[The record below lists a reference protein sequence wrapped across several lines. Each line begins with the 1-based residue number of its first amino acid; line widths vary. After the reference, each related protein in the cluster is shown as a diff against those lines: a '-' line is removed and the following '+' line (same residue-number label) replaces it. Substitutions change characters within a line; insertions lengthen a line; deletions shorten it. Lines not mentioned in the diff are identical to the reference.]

1 MSGLRASHLLE
12 AIEAQSDAH
21 PELLRM
27 STQLIN
33 VLAQGE
39 IDCSL
44 APWIC
49 GNRLIPLRKPDDGI
63 RPIGVPEV
71 WFRLVARCLVHK
83 AKNRVKTYLGSIQ
96 LGVGVPT
103 ATESI
108 IHKISSI
115 ISVWDDDTPTRLL
128 QLDVR
133 NAFNSISRQSIWEQV
148 HVVIPDLER
157 WFLWAYGQ
165 PAPMFPD
172 EAVDH
177 VIWATAGVIQGDPLG
192 PLFFAL
198 GQQKVLLQIQGLLP
212 EFSIWYLDDGVLV
225 ASEAWLQSHW
235 AQICEAYRMI
245 GLEDPK
251 KCLLFGGTATCNTL
265 NLPQHP
271 LTAGIVLLGTPLGSA
286 SHIDA
291 TLNNHYLRLEG
302 LLRLLPNLRCKQVEF
317 GILRYCLGPSKILHL
332 LRTLAPAALC
342 AQVDQLLFCTLATLV
357 GGPIPP
363 AAWDLATL
371 PVRRGGLGLVR
382 AADIQA
388 PARLP

>member
-1 MSGLRASHLLE
+1 M
-12 AIEAQSDAH
+12 IV
-21 PELLRM
+21 LLRPGF
-27 STQLIN
+27 
-33 VLAQGE
+33 VE
-39 IDCSL
+39 IAL
-44 APWIC
+44 Y
-49 GNRLIPLRKPDDGI
+49 RPDDGI

-115 ISVWDDDTPTRLL
+115 ISVWDDDAPTRLL

-245 GLEDPK
+245 GLEVNPK

-332 LRTLAPAALC
+332 HPHPSSCSDVCVVRSSGSTTFLHVGNTGRGAYTSCCMGSSHSSSAKRWLRAGTC
-342 AQVDQLLFCTLATLV
+342 
-357 GGPIPP
+357 
-363 AAWDLATL
+363 
-371 PVRRGGLGLVR
+371 RRHSSPSLHGFLSASCVLQSPGR
-382 AADIQA
+382 SN
-388 PARLP
+388 